1 MPRKENIQNIAK
13 RKEQILKAAVTA
25 FARSGL
31 KDTSMNDI
39 VRESGL
45 SKGAIYWYYKSKDEI
60 IAELLNEFFDPEDI
74 KKVEVMLSTGTPLQK
89 IEKLVDYMI
98 DEMNQMRPFRPVIQE
113 LFVLAFRDEKIRRMT
128 KTNFQASVA
137 LLQGIIEEGIRS
149 KQFRRVD
156 PYQVTLAIFE
166 IFESTALFWSLD
178 LIDVDFDKQL
188 RGGINL
194 ILNSIKVKR

>member
-1 MPRKENIQNIAK
+1 MPRKGNIQNIAK

-89 IEKLVDYMI
+89 IEKLVEYMI
-98 DEMNQMRPFRPVIQE
+98 DEMNQMRRFRPVIQE

-166 IFESTALFWSLD
+166 IIESTALFWSLD

-188 RGGINL
+188 RGGIDL

>member
-60 IAELLNEFFDPEDI
+60 ISEILNEFFDPEEI
-74 KKVEVMLSTGTPLQK
+74 KNVEAMLSTGTPVQK
-89 IEKLVDYMI
+89 IEKLVEYMI
-98 DEMNQMRPFRPVIQE
+98 EEMNKMRRFRPVIQE
-113 LFVLAFRDEKIRRMT
+113 LFVLALRDEKIRTMT
-128 KTNFQASVA
+128 KKSFHASVA
-137 LLQGIIEEGIRS
+137 LLQGIIEEGIKT

-156 PYQVTLAIFE
+156 PYYVTLAIFE
-166 IFESTALFWSLD
+166 IIESTALFWSLD

-194 ILNSIKVKR
+194 ILSSIKVKK

>member
-1 MPRKENIQNIAK
+1 MPRKGNIQNIAK

-74 KKVEVMLSTGTPLQK
+74 KKVEIMLSTGTPLQK
-89 IEKLVDYMI
+89 IEKLVEYMI
-98 DEMNQMRPFRPVIQE
+98 DEMNQMRRFRLVIQE

-166 IFESTALFWSLD
+166 IIESTALFWSLD

-188 RGGINL
+188 RGGIDL

>member
-1 MPRKENIQNIAK
+1 MPRKGNIQNIAK

-74 KKVEVMLSTGTPLQK
+74 KKVEIMLSTGTPLQK
-89 IEKLVDYMI
+89 IEKLVEYMI
-98 DEMNQMRPFRPVIQE
+98 DEMNQMRRFRPVIQE

-166 IFESTALFWSLD
+166 IIESTALFWSLD

-188 RGGINL
+188 RGGIDL

>member
-1 MPRKENIQNIAK
+1 MPRKGNIQNIAK

-89 IEKLVDYMI
+89 IEKLVEYMI
-98 DEMNQMRPFRPVIQE
+98 DEMNQMRRFRLVIQE

-166 IFESTALFWSLD
+166 IIESTALFWSLD

-188 RGGINL
+188 RGGIDL

>member
-39 VRESGL
+39 VRESGM

-74 KKVEVMLSTGTPLQK
+74 KKVEVMLSTGAPLQK

-98 DEMNQMRPFRPVIQE
+98 DEMNQMRRFRPVIQE

-128 KTNFQASVA
+128 KKSFQASVA
-137 LLQGIIEEGIRS
+137 LLQGIIEEGIKS

-156 PYQVTLAIFE
+156 PYHVTLAIFE
-166 IFESTALFWSLD
+166 IIESTALFWSLD

-188 RGGINL
+188 RGGIDL
-194 ILNSIKVKR
+194 ILDSIKVKK

>member
-60 IAELLNEFFDPEDI
+60 ISEILNEFFDPEEI
-74 KKVEVMLSTGTPLQK
+74 KNVEAMLSTGTPLQK
-89 IEKLVDYMI
+89 IEKLVEYMI
-98 DEMNQMRPFRPVIQE
+98 EEMNKMRRFRPVIQE
-113 LFVLAFRDEKIRRMT
+113 LFVLALRDEKIRTMT
-128 KTNFQASVA
+128 KKSFHASVA
-137 LLQGIIEEGIRS
+137 LLQGIIEEGIKT

-156 PYQVTLAIFE
+156 PYYVTLAIFE
-166 IFESTALFWSLD
+166 IIESTALFWSLD

-194 ILNSIKVKR
+194 ILSSIKVKK

>member
-74 KKVEVMLSTGTPLQK
+74 KKVEAMLSTGTPLQK

-128 KTNFQASVA
+128 KNNFQASVA
-137 LLQGIIEEGIRS
+137 LLQGIIEEGIKS

>member
-1 MPRKENIQNIAK
+1 MPRKGNIQNIAK

-74 KKVEVMLSTGTPLQK
+74 KKVEIMLSTGTPLQK
-89 IEKLVDYMI
+89 IEKLVEYMI
-98 DEMNQMRPFRPVIQE
+98 DEMNQMRRFRPVIQE

-149 KQFRRVD
+149 KEFRRVD

-166 IFESTALFWSLD
+166 IIESTALFWSLD

-188 RGGINL
+188 RGGIDL

>member
-1 MPRKENIQNIAK
+1 MPRKGNIQNIAK

-74 KKVEVMLSTGTPLQK
+74 QKVEVMLSTGTPLQK
-89 IEKLVDYMI
+89 IEKLVEYMI
-98 DEMNQMRPFRPVIQE
+98 DEMNQMRRFRPVIQE

-128 KTNFQASVA
+128 KTNFQASVD
-137 LLQGIIEEGIRS
+137 LLQGIIEEGIKS

-166 IFESTALFWSLD
+166 IIESTALFWSLD

-188 RGGINL
+188 RGGIDL

>member
-1 MPRKENIQNIAK
+1 
-13 RKEQILKAAVTA
+13 
-25 FARSGL
+25 
-31 KDTSMNDI
+31 MNDI

-74 KKVEVMLSTGTPLQK
+74 KKVEIMLSTGTPLQK
-89 IEKLVDYMI
+89 IEKLVEYMI
-98 DEMNQMRPFRPVIQE
+98 DEMNQMRRFRPVIQE

-137 LLQGIIEEGIRS
+137 LLQGIIEEGIKS

-156 PYQVTLAIFE
+156 PYQVALAIFE

-188 RGGINL
+188 RGGIDL

>member
-1 MPRKENIQNIAK
+1 
-13 RKEQILKAAVTA
+13 
-25 FARSGL
+25 
-31 KDTSMNDI
+31 MNDI

-74 KKVEVMLSTGTPLQK
+74 KKVEIMLSTGTPLQK
-89 IEKLVDYMI
+89 IEKLVEYMI
-98 DEMNQMRPFRPVIQE
+98 DEMNQMRRFRPVIQE

-166 IFESTALFWSLD
+166 IIESTALFWSLD

-188 RGGINL
+188 RGGIDL

>member
-137 LLQGIIEEGIRS
+137 LLQGIIEEGIKS